1 MKQALESTSIIA
13 WNWQLVPFLCF
24 KKSVRKSD
32 EIDIH
37 HSWIFCKFRVNIE
50 KHWHVYFFLRVK
62 PLFFKA
68 EALQITE
75 RYLVNNI
82 PTLLLKHCN
91 IRFLP
96 LSTIIG

>member
-24 KKSVRKSD
+24 KKSIRKSD

-50 KHWHVYFFLRVK
+50 KHWHVYFFLWVK
-62 PLFFKA
+62 PLLFKA

-82 PTLLLKHCN
+82 PTLLLKYCN
-91 IRFLP
+91 IHFLP